1 MSRRHSASR
10 YFQAGLP
17 WLLAVMLSGCL
28 TTTVYQPL
36 VSLQRPVI
44 VDPQVTN
51 FEGQRL
57 LLRCVPGDYLGPED
71 SQLLCRRL
79 RTLFTT
85 QGAQVE
91 VEAAYRGRASGGGEE
106 GAARPDLIIDLRSRL
121 LHEDNSTLLWVLSG
135 LTLTLVPAITEYSF
149 SQDVTIRDSNGFLL
163 ASDNLQ
169 ARFVRYTG
177 FSVWA
182 VNGVLDLLVR
192 SEAEKLGGDTANRDF
207 SRDFYGQLSQL
218 AFNAHTRSMVMRG
231 FEPEPSSRTK

>member
-1 MSRRHSASR
+1 MSRRHSASGC
-10 YFQAGLP
+10 FQAGLP
-17 WLLAVMLSGCL
+17 WLLAFMLSGCV
-28 TTTVYQPL
+28 TTVYQPL
-36 VSLQRPVI
+36 VSLQRPFI
-44 VDPQVTN
+44 IDPQVAN

-57 LLRCVPGDYLGPED
+57 LLRCVPGDYLGWEE
-71 SQLLCRRL
+71 SQLLCQRL

-91 VEAAYRGRASGGGEE
+91 AGGSYGGRSGGGEE

-121 LHEDNSTLLWVLSG
+121 LHEDNSPFLWLLSG

-149 SQDVTIRDSNGFLL
+149 SQDVTIRDSSGFLL

-169 ARFVRYTG
+169 ARFVRYSG

-192 SEAEKLGGDTANRDF
+192 PEAEKLGGDTASRDF
-207 SRDFYGQLSQL
+207 SRDFYGQISQL
-218 AFNAHTRSMVMRG
+218 AFNAHTRSVVMRG
-231 FEPEPSSRTK
+231 FELEPSSRTK

>member
-1 MSRRHSASR
+1 
-10 YFQAGLP
+10 
-17 WLLAVMLSGCL
+17 MLSGCV
-28 TTTVYQPL
+28 TTVYQPL

-44 VDPQVTN
+44 IDPQVTN

-57 LLRCVPGDYLGPED
+57 LLRCVPSDYLGPED
-71 SQLLCRRL
+71 SRLLCRRL

-91 VEAAYRGRASGGGEE
+91 VSQGGRTSGEDKE
-106 GAARPDLIIDLRSRL
+106 GAARPDLIIELRSRL

-149 SQDVTIRDSNGFLL
+149 SQDVTIRDSSGFLL

-169 ARFVRYTG
+169 ARFVRYSG

-192 SEAEKLGGDTANRDF
+192 PEAEKLGGDTANRDF

-218 AFNAHTRSMVMRG
+218 AFNAHTRSVVMRG
-231 FEPEPSSRTK
+231 FELEPPSRTK